1 MGTWSLWW
9 SLILIITQL
18 SHAKKIIYHAYAFV
32 TASSCSAL
40 TVRVPPSP
48 FRSNCA
54 KRRLTARKYLAFS
67 LKLLELTQGSLCF
80 RKTYKWQWMVKM
92 KKRVRK
98 CDSTKNEKKDN
109 FWSSDGS
116 SLDIPWAKVPEAS
129 TKEANA
135 KLKLSKPF
143 FSAETELSKTETFFA
158 WLIDRN
164 VFLVFL
170 CQDAC
175 ATFCRISSWSRSA
188 LSMADWQNL

>member
-1 MGTWSLWW
+1 MKSLMI
-9 SLILIITQL
+9 SNTLNYSTVTC
-18 SHAKKIIYHAYAFV
+18 KKIIYHAYAFV

-48 FRSNCA
+48 LRSNCA

-92 KKRVRK
+92 KKGVRK

-109 FWSSDGS
+109 LWSSDGS

-129 TKEANA
+129 TKEPNA
-135 KLKLSKPF
+135 KPQEGSRIKVVQAK
-143 FSAETELSKTETFFA
+143 FSAETELSKTETFFT

-164 VFLVFL
+164 VFLLFL

-175 ATFCRISSWSRSA
+175 ADI
-188 LSMADWQNL
+188 LQN